1 MEWKYYKFIIRIR
14 IKYFKK
20 NRQGFSVI
28 QLSRGIAPFYPL
40 MRTNVSWKNVVQ
52 LEPSLPVTLRPVQL
66 PCRIHKERYG
76 DSRHHTRHIYTHIYE
91 ITRPQ

>member
-52 LEPSLPVTLRPVQL
+52 LESSLPVALRPVQL